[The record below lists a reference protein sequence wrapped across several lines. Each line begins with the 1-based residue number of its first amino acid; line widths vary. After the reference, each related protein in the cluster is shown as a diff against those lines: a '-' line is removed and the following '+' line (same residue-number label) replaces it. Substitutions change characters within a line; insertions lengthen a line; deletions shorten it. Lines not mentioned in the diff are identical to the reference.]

1 VLASSGVAVA
11 LGVLTNSAEALDR
24 CVPNNCGVLGE
35 LSSVAG
41 GGGVVGSTILSEKQ
55 QSHKLCMS
63 NCMYHNAVSTN
74 FNTQREFKVKT

>member
-1 VLASSGVAVA
+1 VLASTGVAVA

-63 NCMYHNAVSTN
+63 KLITMLCQQILIHKENL
-74 FNTQREFKVKT
+74 K